1 MRDLHPKGTIMVV
14 VRPFYGVAEAGAY
27 WWSTYFKHHCERLGI
42 KTFTYNSCL
51 LVIIAE
57 LGCFNLVGMQTDDIF
72 GLNDFTFATR
82 KSDEMTFLAKDR
94 QILTEDEP
102 LIFNGCILTV
112 DGPQLRLKQKNQ
124 GQKLEAA
131 IDRKTYIEQR
141 ARGAYIAT
149 TCQPMA
155 SFDLSVAAQIPNPS
169 KNNIAKLNR
178 RIKWQKQNVD
188 LSLSFVF
195 IDLNTIKLYA
205 IVSALFANNQ
215 NLSFQINY
223 VIVLGN
229 ETIENEFFIV
239 TGNIV
244 H

>member
-1 MRDLHPKGTIMVV
+1 MET
-14 VRPFYGVAEAGAY
+14 
-27 WWSTYFKHHCERLGI
+27 STYNP
-42 KTFTYNSCL
+42 YL

-57 LGCFNLVGMQTDDIF
+57 SGCFGLMGMQTNDIF
-72 GLNDFTFATR
+72 GLNDFTFAIR
-82 KSDEMTFLAKDR
+82 EFNEMTFLAKDR
-94 QILTEDEP
+94 QILTEDEL

-112 DGPQLRLKQKNQ
+112 DGPYLRLKQKNQ

-141 ARGAYIAT
+141 ARGVYIAT

-155 SFDLSVAAQIPNPS
+155 SFDFSVAAQIPDFS
-169 KNNIAKLNR
+169 KDDIVKLNR

-188 LSLSFVF
+188 LGLSFVF
-195 IDLNTIKLYA
+195 IDLNIIKLYA
-205 IVSALFANNQ
+205 MVDALFANNQ
-215 NLSFQINY
+215 DLNSQIGY
-223 VIVLGN
+223 IIVLGN
-229 ETIENEFFIV
+229 ETIENKFFIM